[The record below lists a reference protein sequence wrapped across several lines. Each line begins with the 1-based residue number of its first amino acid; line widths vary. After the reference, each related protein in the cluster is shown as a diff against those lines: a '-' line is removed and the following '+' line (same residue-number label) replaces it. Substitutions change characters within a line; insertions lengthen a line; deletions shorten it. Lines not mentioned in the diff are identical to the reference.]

1 MAEQMDILIQE
12 YRGGKITRRE
22 FIQRAVAVTG
32 SLAAAASVVDSL
44 RASPAYAAQVDPD
57 DPALV
62 SAMVEFAGPAGAV
75 YGYRSE
81 PKASGIYPAIVVIHG
96 NSGMSGYLQD
106 VVRRLAKEGFVGLG
120 VDYLSRKGGT
130 VKVKATGGIES
141 ISALAPPETVKED
154 TQAAVAYLRTLK
166 EVRGDRIGIMGF
178 CWGGG
183 QAFYNA
189 TQLSGLRAVVVF
201 YGRAPNPL
209 DLVQQIEARVLAHY
223 GELDPRI
230 TGQVPQV
237 EAAMKKYNK
246 PFEYK
251 IYPKAR
257 HAFHS
262 DENPTSYN
270 PEAAREAWTR
280 TLEFFKQQLQG

>member
-1 MAEQMDILIQE
+1 MAEQMDSLLQE
-12 YRGGKITRRE
+12 YRSGKITRRE
-22 FIQRAVAVTG
+22 FIQRAVVFTG
-32 SLAAAASVVDSL
+32 SLAAAGSVVDSL
-44 RASPAYAAQVDPD
+44 QPSPTYAAQVDPD
-57 DPALV
+57 DPALL
-62 SAMVEFAGPAGAV
+62 SAMVDFPGPAGTIFA
-75 YGYRSE
+75 YRSE
-81 PKASGIYPAIVVIHG
+81 PRASGSYPAIVVIHG
-96 NSGMSGYLQD
+96 NSGMTGYLQD

-130 VKVKATGGIES
+130 AKVNATGGIES
-141 ISALAPPETVKED
+141 ISALAPQETVKED

-189 TQLSGLRAVVVF
+189 TQLSALRAVVVF

-209 DLVQQIEARVLAHY
+209 DLVQRIGAPVLAHY

-230 TGQVPQV
+230 TDQVPQV

-262 DENPTSYN
+262 DESATNYN
-270 PEAAREAWTR
+270 PEAAKEAWGR
-280 TLEFFKQQLQG
+280 TLEFFKKNLQS